1 MPAGVAALFRS
12 ARRNLACN
20 SRIQIGLPRS
30 PASGISIP
38 SFWLASDYV
47 GTSVPCRI
55 AEMTARSRRLLFAVV
70 AVSVWGTSSLAVF
83 VIASG
88 LWTAYWTLGAGL
100 VMVFVDSLLFPI
112 SINSKDWERRLERIR
127 RGQCPECAYDL
138 TGNVSGTCPECGA
151 AVRD

>member
-1 MPAGVAALFRS
+1 M
-12 ARRNLACN
+12 
-20 SRIQIGLPRS
+20 
-30 PASGISIP
+30 
-38 SFWLASDYV
+38 
-47 GTSVPCRI
+47 
-55 AEMTARSRRLLFAVV
+55 V

-88 LWTAYWTLGAGL
+88 LWAAYWTFGAGL
-100 VMVFVDSLLFPI
+100 LMVFVGSLLFPI

-151 AVRD
+151 PVQS